1 MITVAEPSIL
11 LPGAGTTC
19 TLSRRL
25 PISPPLRSSWLSEW
39 TVSEAS
45 GICRSTRCNEGL
57 LKWYMKVATFST
69 SPQPFCSRS
78 NCALGFVNQH
88 RVQSLMTGLCR
99 TANSC
104 KAGLIMGALRIAC
117 NGLCTAARFHSAEEN
132 HGWLL
137 WCSEGPD
144 CLQHY
149 NRCPPLFNYSRSLQP
164 GTSERISPMAIFSD
178 FLLKNGCPK

>member
-1 MITVAEPSIL
+1 
-11 LPGAGTTC
+11 
-19 TLSRRL
+19 
-25 PISPPLRSSWLSEW
+25 
-39 TVSEAS
+39 
-45 GICRSTRCNEGL
+45 
-57 LKWYMKVATFST
+57 MKVAAFST
-69 SPQPFCSRS
+69 SSQPFAARS
-78 NCALGFVNQH
+78 NCALGFVNQHRVQH

-149 NRCPPLFNYSRSLQP
+149 NRCPTLFNYSRSLQP

-178 FLLKNGCPK
+178 FLFKMAVRSDRLCILVAQRMLVSQRSICGEHTMASVSTSKNLCMAELR